1 MRENNKGNKNN
12 KNKIKTSTINTDT
25 LFLLQDKHSKNN
37 DTETNK
43 EPPNTDCTN
52 ITTKYIGSNN
62 NPKNVIIK
70 TIAHPISTKIIIYQF
85 HETSAKRSEIKRIRN
100 QTKKNTI
107 RNKHE

>member
-1 MRENNKGNKNN
+1 MKKKDIDTKNEPSN
-12 KNKIKTSTINTDT
+12 TACTKITS
-25 LFLLQDKHSKNN
+25 
-37 DTETNK
+37 
-43 EPPNTDCTN
+43 
-52 ITTKYIGSNN
+52 KYIERNN
-62 NPKNVIIK
+62 TPRTVIIK